1 MGIFQGK
8 KNAIV
13 MFEAITNFSNLFPK
27 LKILMLGTKKT
38 LSRYFWLE
46 FRKTIFIFEINALEF
61 M

>member
-1 MGIFQGK
+1 
-8 KNAIV
+8 
-13 MFEAITNFSNLFPK
+13 MFEAISNFSHLFPK

>member
-1 MGIFQGK
+1 MGIFK
-8 KNAIV
+8 EKNAIV
-13 MFEAITNFSNLFPK
+13 MFEAISNFSNFFAK

-38 LSRYFWLE
+38 LSRCFWLE